1 MNLATTECSCRQWQI
16 RGKLCIHALHLM
28 TVIGGEDGEVDQYCS
43 EYFSV
48 AKFWACIHALH
59 LMTVIGGEDGE
70 VDQYCS
76 EYFSVAK
83 FWASYAENVP
93 ALLGKDQWNIVDP
106 LFKLHSP
113 VLTRPP
119 GKPRKTG

>member
-1 MNLATTECSCRQWQI
+1 MNLATKECSYRQWQI
-16 RGKLCIHALHLM
+16 SGKPYIHALHLM

-48 AKFWACIHALH
+48 AKFRDA
-59 LMTVIGGEDGE
+59 
-70 VDQYCS
+70 
-76 EYFSVAK
+76 
-83 FWASYAENVP
+83 YAENVH

-106 LFKLHSP
+106 RFKLYSL

-119 GKPRKTG
+119 RRPWKNRIRAGEEGRIKTM